1 MGGEDLLSYA
11 LASVFQEPLTPAV
24 ELCFD
29 RIRRLSSAESES
41 EKKLAAL
48 NGCWK
53 NTEGVAC
60 TVSGNQCTFDT
71 AKPGTFPIDVKD
83 GFCSLNGWVAIT
95 VSPQTILWQKA
106 GRMMEWHRAA
116 DSTATGNG
124 VVAPA
129 TATKPPPK
137 AIDKRPKDDAKEK
150 KAKEEAERKAKLEA
164 EQK

>member
-60 TVSGNQCTFDT
+60 TVLGNQCTFDT

-95 VSPQTILWQKA
+95 VSPQTILWQ
-106 GRMMEWHRAA
+106 RAT

-129 TATKPPPK
+129 SATKPPPK
-137 AIDKRPKDDAKEK
+137 AIDKRTKD
-150 KAKEEAERKAKLEA
+150 
-164 EQK
+164 